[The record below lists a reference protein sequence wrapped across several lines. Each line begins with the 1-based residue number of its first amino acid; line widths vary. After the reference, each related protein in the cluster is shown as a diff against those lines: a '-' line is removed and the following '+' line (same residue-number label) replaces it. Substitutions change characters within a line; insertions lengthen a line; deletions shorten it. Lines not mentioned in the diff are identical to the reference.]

1 MKSISNRRKFKLF
14 LKDIQRNE
22 KEGYDKIVSFFADK
36 GVLLN
41 QYSVYTIFN
50 KLTPDQFKRFMKL
63 CTRLGGAAKKRN
75 LFVKAMDVYYCV
87 LGVPSF
93 SDPRKITFY
102 KCEIVK
108 EIFERTHYIY
118 SPENPEN
125 YSPLFRVYIF
135 TSKDQKIFSE
145 NEPST
150 LKEILQKI
158 KSDSIS
164 KFTSTKA

>member
-1 MKSISNRRKFKLF
+1 MKDISNRRKYKLF

-22 KEGYDKIVSFFADK
+22 KEGYLKIKTFFAEK

-50 KLTPDQFKRFMKL
+50 KLTPEQFNRFMKL

-75 LFVKAMDVYYCV
+75 LFIKAMDVYFCV

-93 SDPRKITFY
+93 SDPRKFSFY

-108 EIFERTHYIY
+108 EIFERINYIY
-118 SPENPEN
+118 SPEYPEN
-125 YSPLFRVYIF
+125 YSLLSRVN
-135 TSKDQKIFSE
+135 TLSSKDQKISSE
-145 NEPST
+145 KEPST
-150 LKEILQKI
+150 LKEVMQQI
-158 KSDSIS
+158 KSDSIN